1 MISDQFSRSAD
12 PNVSTLLVFHSLEE
26 AAARGEKK
34 LEVRRSWDL
43 VSMSRKIK
51 KNNVHQV
58 LLKISPLVQ
67 IGGRDITTVIYSD
80 IFVHCCQL
88 HYQLCQP
95 TNSQFLIFSVFLLEK
110 LKGALLFLSFLH
122 SLILKTKE
130 PSEFVS
136 RTWTTYI
143 AV

>member
-1 MISDQFSRSAD
+1 M
-12 PNVSTLLVFHSLEE
+12 
-26 AAARGEKK
+26 
-34 LEVRRSWDL
+34 
-43 VSMSRKIK
+43 
-51 KNNVHQV
+51 
-58 LLKISPLVQ
+58 LKISPLVQ

-95 TNSQFLIFSVFLLEK
+95 TNSQFLIFSVFLLTK

-122 SLILKTKE
+122 SLILKQAKE